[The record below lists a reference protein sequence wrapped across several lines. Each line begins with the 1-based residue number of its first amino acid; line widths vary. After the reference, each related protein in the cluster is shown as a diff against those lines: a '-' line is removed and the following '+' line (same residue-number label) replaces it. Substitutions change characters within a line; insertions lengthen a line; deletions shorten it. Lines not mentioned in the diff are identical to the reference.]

1 MNSLRAGRHRR
12 GVSAAAL
19 ALAALA
25 ASPAL
30 SDAYYIGGGGEADYD
45 GGSDTIYRFG
55 VGLGLTDLVNLEI
68 KYSDYG
74 NVDGQ
79 GDDGIVYS
87 AVTEWAF
94 SGSEEASLVVEIG
107 ADSGSD
113 LFLGAGVMF
122 KVSSSISVLAQY
134 EIHEIDDYEFSA
146 IVISARLFSF

>member
-1 MNSLRAGRHRR
+1 M
-12 GVSAAAL
+12 
-19 ALAALA
+19 
-25 ASPAL
+25 
-30 SDAYYIGGGGEADYD
+30 
-45 GGSDTIYRFG
+45 
-55 VGLGLTDLVNLEI
+55 GLGLTDLVNLEI

-74 NVDGQ
+74 GVDGQ

-87 AVTEWAF
+87 AVTEWSF
-94 SGSEEASLVVEIG
+94 SGSDEASLVVEIG